1 MSTLFGD
8 DHDGYDSEIQNI
20 HGKTETTSQSTDKV
34 I

>member
-20 HGKTETTSQSTDKV
+20 HGKTEIITQNIEKF